1 MLNHSPRAATALIA
15 LAAAT
20 ALAAGCSS
28 SGSAR
33 SASPRSAKTSGG
45 TTSAASTAAH
55 FPVTVHTAAGAVT
68 IAKKPTAIVSMS
80 PTATEMLFAIG
91 AGSQVKAVDKNS
103 DYPPTAPHT
112 NLDSYQLNAEAVA
125 NYRPDLVVVSGL
137 APKQTAQLR
146 ALHMTVLDEPAATDL
161 QGTYG
166 QLAQLGDATGHA
178 DGAAA
183 EVAKMKADIA
193 AIVAGTPKPP
203 AGEKYYYELDQTYY
217 SVTSTTFIGKTLGLF
232 GLTSIADAA
241 KGAAASGGYPQL
253 TSEFIVK
260 ADPAYVF
267 LADTKCC
274 KQTPA
279 TVAKRPGWSALGAVT
294 GHRIIPLDDDIA
306 SRWGPRI
313 VDLLRTVGQAIKQ
326 HPAA

>member
-15 LAAAT
+15 LAATA

-28 SGSAR
+28 SGSTK
-33 SASPRSAKTSGG
+33 SAKTTGG
-45 TTSAASTAAH
+45 KTSAASTAAAAQ
-55 FPVTVHTAAGAVT
+55 FPVTVQTAAGPVT

-103 DYPPTAPHT
+103 DYPANAPHT
-112 NLDSYQLNAEAVA
+112 QLDSYQLNAEAVA

-137 APKQTAQLR
+137 PPKQAAQLK
-146 ALHMTVLDEPAATDL
+146 ALHMTVLDETAATDL
-161 QGTYG
+161 QGTYT
-166 QLAQLGDATGHA
+166 QLAQLGQATGHA
-178 DGAAA
+178 DGAATEA
-183 EVAKMKADIA
+183 AKMKADIA
-193 AIVAGTPKPP
+193 SIVKDTPKPAP
-203 AGEKYYYELDQTYY
+203 AEKYYYELDQTYY
-217 SVTSTTFIGKTLGLF
+217 SVTSATFIGKTLGLF

-260 ADPAYVF
+260 ANPAYVF

-274 KQTPA
+274 KQTA
-279 TVAKRPGWSALGAVT
+279 ASVAKRPGWTALGAVT
-294 GHRIIPLDDDIA
+294 GHRIIALDDDIA

-313 VDLLRTVGQAIKQ
+313 VDLLATVSQAIKQ